1 MCVLVPTV
9 TNNITH
15 NSGTAQHCFHK
26 LNSIEFSQYELCNT
40 IKLNDHVFKWW
51 RLTKCIII
59 RL

>member
-1 MCVLVPTV
+1 MYVCVGATV

-51 RLTKCIII
+51 RL
-59 RL
+59 